1 MESENTKFSIEK
13 ATQLLQ
19 SFSGLMKQGCVS
31 LEVYQERR
39 KACEGCD
46 QVQKRP
52 RDGKMFCGSCGCGTR
67 DLAALYDPT
76 VELDKDISPRLWMP
90 KSNCPKNLHKEAEGT
105 GNFAPVGGRIK
116 QLVAFTKAT
125 LAEAAGVSNP
135 DEQTEMVNATA
146 EAVRQ
151 VASSEEEIEE
161 IAKEMENDQQS

>member
-1 MESENTKFSIEK
+1 MSDDTKFSIAK
-13 ATQLLQ
+13 AIQLLQ
-19 SFSGLMKQGCVS
+19 SFSGLMKNGCVS

-76 VELDKDISPRLWMP
+76 VEVEKDYSPRLWMP
-90 KSNCPKNLHKEAEGT
+90 KSNCPKNLHNDEDGT
-105 GNFAPVGGRIK
+105 GNYAPIGGKIK

-125 LAEAAGVSNP
+125 LAEVAGVSNA

-146 EAVRQ
+146 QAVKD
-151 VASSEEEIEE
+151 VVSSEEEIDELT
-161 IAKEMENDQQS
+161 KEMENDQNN